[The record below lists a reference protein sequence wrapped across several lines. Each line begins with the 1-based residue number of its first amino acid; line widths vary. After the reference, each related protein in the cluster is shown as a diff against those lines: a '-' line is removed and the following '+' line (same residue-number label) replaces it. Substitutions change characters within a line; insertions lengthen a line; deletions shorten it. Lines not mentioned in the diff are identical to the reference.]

1 MHDRSALGTADVT
14 DAQLTSM
21 VAALLGSDP
30 DGTTLS
36 SSLAEE
42 VPYDLPAITTA
53 GRYWVHGGA
62 RVDGVE
68 APYRL
73 FAKHVQSWTRSPL
86 FAQVPPDLREQAA
99 ALVPWRTE
107 ALVYRSDLRDRLPE
121 GLAMPRCL
129 GVFDLDELS
138 AAIWLEPVPV
148 REVPWTTARH
158 AHAAHLLG
166 RMAASPR
173 VLELATVGRHDF
185 SIHDYLRGRLTIQV
199 LPMLHDARVWEHP
212 LVSGSFDPALRHRL
226 LAAADR
232 VAALVDELAAYPMLT
247 SHGDACA
254 NNLLAAEGTEDVV
267 LIDFGFWTLQPVG
280 FDLAQLLVGD
290 LQIGRGTSD
299 RLADVEAAIV
309 PAYVAGLRAE
319 GCAVPERVV
328 RRAHALQLLVFTG
341 LSAIPVELLDQ
352 PPTPA
357 LQAVSRTRA
366 DIVRFSLDLLDTT
379 E

>member
-1 MHDRSALGTADVT
+1 MHDRSALGAADVT
-14 DAQLTSM
+14 DAELTSM
-21 VAALLGSDP
+21 VASLLGADP
-30 DGTTLS
+30 AGTTLTG
-36 SSLAEE
+36 SLAEE

-53 GRYWVHGGA
+53 GRYWVHGHA
-62 RVDGVE
+62 RVGGEEV
-68 APYRL
+68 AYRL
-73 FAKHVQSWTRSPL
+73 FAKHLQSWVRSPL
-86 FAQVPPDLREQAA
+86 FDQVPPEYRERAA
-99 ALVPWRTE
+99 AQVPWRTE

-129 GVFDLDELS
+129 GVFDLDEHS
-138 AAIWLEPVPV
+138 AAVWLEPVPV
-148 REVPWTTARH
+148 REVAWTTDRH

-166 RMAASPR
+166 RLAANPG
-173 VLELATVGRHDF
+173 VLELAMVGRHDF
-185 SIHDYLRGRLTIQV
+185 SIHDYLHGRLSIQV

-212 LVSGSFDPALRHRL
+212 LVSGSFEPALRHRL

-232 VAALVDELAAYPMLT
+232 VAALVDELTGFPMLT

-254 NNLLAAEGTEDVV
+254 NNLLAAEGSEDIV

-299 RLADVEAAIV
+299 RLAEVDAAIV
-309 PAYVAGLRAE
+309 PAYVAGLRDE
-319 GCAVPERVV
+319 GCAVTERDV

-341 LSAIPVELLDQ
+341 LSAIPVEFLDQ

-357 LQAVSRTRA
+357 LQAVARTRA
-366 DIVRFSLDLLDTT
+366 DIVRFSLDLLDATS
-379 E
+379 

>member
-1 MHDRSALGTADVT
+1 M
-14 DAQLTSM
+14 
-21 VAALLGSDP
+21 
-30 DGTTLS
+30 
-36 SSLAEE
+36 
-42 VPYDLPAITTA
+42 
-53 GRYWVHGGA
+53 
-62 RVDGVE
+62 
-68 APYRL
+68 
-73 FAKHVQSWTRSPL
+73 
-86 FAQVPPDLREQAA
+86 
-99 ALVPWRTE
+99 
-107 ALVYRSDLRDRLPE
+107 
-121 GLAMPRCL
+121 
-129 GVFDLDELS
+129 
-138 AAIWLEPVPV
+138 
-148 REVPWTTARH
+148 
-158 AHAAHLLG
+158 
-166 RMAASPR
+166 
-173 VLELATVGRHDF
+173 
-185 SIHDYLRGRLTIQV
+185 
-199 LPMLHDARVWEHP
+199 
-212 LVSGSFDPALRHRL
+212 
-226 LAAADR
+226 
-232 VAALVDELAAYPMLT
+232 DELAAYPMLT